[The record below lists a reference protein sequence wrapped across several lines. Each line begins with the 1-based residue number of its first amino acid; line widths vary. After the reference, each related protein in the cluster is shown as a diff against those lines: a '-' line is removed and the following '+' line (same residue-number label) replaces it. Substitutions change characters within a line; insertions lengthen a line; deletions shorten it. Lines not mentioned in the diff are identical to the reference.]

1 MTKRI
6 QKGQT
11 FRIALHKILEARF
24 SPITQQRIVCPFGDQ
39 KNCVGDEMRVQGGRW
54 KREKD

>member
-39 KNCVGDEMRVQGGRW
+39 KSYVGDELDGMRVHPRAP
-54 KREKD
+54 